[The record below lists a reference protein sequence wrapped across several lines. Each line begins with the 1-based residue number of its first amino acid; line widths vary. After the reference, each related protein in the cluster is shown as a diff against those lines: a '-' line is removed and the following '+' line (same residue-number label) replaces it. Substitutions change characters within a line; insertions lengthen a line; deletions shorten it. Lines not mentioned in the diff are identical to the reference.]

1 MNYPVFRYVFDRY
14 KMATKDKKGLVQLE
28 VYFNRKRKWI
38 NTGIKLYKDQWDDKY
53 RVINCGDSMEL
64 NSYLDSLM
72 LKYREWTNSLIKQN
86 EYFDFDKL
94 SRFSDF
100 IGNDENQSFIAFVE
114 RRIEERKDI
123 REETRRTQRTFVNRL
138 KRFGLISH
146 MSDLTKENILKFDGF
161 LHDEG
166 LMQTT
171 VFSNHK
177 RMKTYIHQAMS
188 MGLCENDP
196 YQHLR
201 LDRGKSK
208 MRKFLS
214 EDELNKIIDCD
225 IPQDTIQRV
234 RDLFIFL
241 EFNL

>member
-100 IGNDENQSFIAFVE
+100 IGNDENQSFISFVE

-188 MGLCENDP
+188 MGLCEMILTN
-196 YQHLR
+196 
-201 LDRGKSK
+201 
-208 MRKFLS
+208 
-214 EDELNKIIDCD
+214 I
-225 IPQDTIQRV
+225 
-234 RDLFIFL
+234 
-241 EFNL
+241 